1 MHNINKVH
9 GVTARLGAME
19 GNNLF
24 CVFEEGNVN
33 GKELPSK
40 NITQRLK
47 TKLYRFV
54 YKNLTKK
61 GTTLAS
67 IRDIKLKRSIK

>member
-1 MHNINKVH
+1 M
-9 GVTARLGAME
+9 GR
-19 GNNLF
+19 
-24 CVFEEGNVN
+24 
-33 GKELPSK
+33 ELPSK

-47 TKLYRFV
+47 TKLYRFA